1 MLGSEQI
8 HLIILVD
15 VSLVIFNKNW
25 YTFISIYANGRIEKM
40 IKSMTGFGRS
50 EIVKGSRKI
59 SVEIKSVNHR
69 YLETGI
75 KMPKKLNVFESRM
88 RELLK
93 KYAARGKVDIFI
105 NYEDASESQV
115 NLKFNQNI
123 ADEYMAIFDNMS
135 EKYNLKNDVTVGS
148 LARFPEVVTMDEVQE
163 DEEELWHFIE
173 EAMKTALEQFVNTRI
188 LEGENLK
195 KDLLGKLDHMEELV
209 TFVEKRS
216 PEIMKEYRSK
226 LEGKVRELLGD
237 TTIDESR
244 IATEVIIYA
253 DKICVDEETVRL
265 RSHIEHARKC
275 LDEDGGIGRKL
286 DFIAQEMNREA
297 NTTLSK
303 ANDIEISNAA
313 IDLKTEI
320 EKVREQIQNIE

>member
-1 MLGSEQI
+1 
-8 HLIILVD
+8 
-15 VSLVIFNKNW
+15 
-25 YTFISIYANGRIEKM
+25 M

-50 EIVKGSRKI
+50 EIVKGNRKI

-69 YLETGI
+69 YLEAGI

-88 RELLK
+88 RDLLK
-93 KYAARGKVDIFI
+93 KYATRGKIDIFI
-105 NYEDASESQV
+105 NYEDDSESQV

-123 ADEYMAIFDNMS
+123 ADEYMAIFNNMS
-135 EKYNLKNDVTVGS
+135 EKYNLKNDMTVGG
-148 LARFPEVVTMDEVQE
+148 LARFPEVITMDEVQE

-173 EAMKTALEQFVNTRI
+173 EAMKAALEQFVNTRI

-226 LEGKVRELLGD
+226 LESKVKELLGD

-275 LDEDGGIGRKL
+275 LNEEGGIGRKM

>member
-1 MLGSEQI
+1 
-8 HLIILVD
+8 
-15 VSLVIFNKNW
+15 
-25 YTFISIYANGRIEKM
+25 M

-50 EIVKGSRKI
+50 EIVKGNRKI

-69 YLETGI
+69 YLEAGI

-88 RELLK
+88 RDLLK
-93 KYAARGKVDIFI
+93 KYATRGKIDIFI
-105 NYEDASESQV
+105 NYEDDSESQV

-123 ADEYMAIFDNMS
+123 ADEYMAIFNNMS
-135 EKYNLKNDVTVGS
+135 EKYNLKNDMTVGG
-148 LARFPEVVTMDEVQE
+148 LARFPEVITMDEVQE

-173 EAMKTALEQFVNTRI
+173 EAMKAALEQFVNTRI

-209 TFVEKRS
+209 AFVEKRS

-226 LEGKVRELLGD
+226 LESKVKELLGD

-275 LDEDGGIGRKL
+275 LNEDGGIRRKM

>member
-1 MLGSEQI
+1 
-8 HLIILVD
+8 
-15 VSLVIFNKNW
+15 
-25 YTFISIYANGRIEKM
+25 M

-50 EIVKGSRKI
+50 EIVKGNRKI

-69 YLETGI
+69 YLEAGI

-88 RELLK
+88 RDLLK
-93 KYAARGKVDIFI
+93 KYATRGKIDIFI
-105 NYEDASESQV
+105 NYEDDSESQV

-123 ADEYMAIFDNMS
+123 ADEYMAIFNNMS
-135 EKYNLKNDVTVGS
+135 EKYNLKNDMTVGG
-148 LARFPEVVTMDEVQE
+148 LARFPEVITMDEVQE

-173 EAMKTALEQFVNTRI
+173 EAMKAALEQFVNTRI

-209 TFVEKRS
+209 AFVEKRS

-226 LEGKVRELLGD
+226 LESKVKELLGD
-237 TTIDESR
+237 TTNDESR

-275 LDEDGGIGRKL
+275 LNEDGGIGRKM

>member
-1 MLGSEQI
+1 
-8 HLIILVD
+8 
-15 VSLVIFNKNW
+15 
-25 YTFISIYANGRIEKM
+25 M

-50 EIVKGSRKI
+50 EIVKGNRKI

-69 YLETGI
+69 YLEAGI

-88 RELLK
+88 RDLLK
-93 KYAARGKVDIFI
+93 KYATRGKIDIFI
-105 NYEDASESQV
+105 NYEDDSENQV

-123 ADEYMAIFDNMS
+123 ADEYMTIFNNMS
-135 EKYNLKNDVTVGS
+135 EKYKLKNDMTVGG
-148 LARFPEVVTMDEVQE
+148 LARFPEVITMDEVQE

-173 EAMKTALEQFVNTRI
+173 EAMKAALEQFVNTRI

-209 TFVEKRS
+209 AFVEKRS

-226 LEGKVRELLGD
+226 LESKVKELLGD

-275 LDEDGGIGRKL
+275 LNEDGGIGRKM

-303 ANDIEISNAA
+303 ANDIEISNSA

>member
-1 MLGSEQI
+1 
-8 HLIILVD
+8 
-15 VSLVIFNKNW
+15 
-25 YTFISIYANGRIEKM
+25 M

-50 EIVKGSRKI
+50 EIVKGNRKI

-69 YLETGI
+69 YLEAGI

-88 RELLK
+88 RDLLK
-93 KYAARGKVDIFI
+93 KYATRGKIDIFI
-105 NYEDASESQV
+105 NYEDDSESQV

-123 ADEYMAIFDNMS
+123 ADEYMAIFNNMS
-135 EKYNLKNDVTVGS
+135 EKYNLKNDMTVGG
-148 LARFPEVVTMDEVQE
+148 LARFPEVITMDEVQE

-173 EAMKTALEQFVNTRI
+173 EAMKAALEQFVNTRI

-209 TFVEKRS
+209 AFVEKRS

-226 LEGKVRELLGD
+226 LESKVKELLGD

-275 LDEDGGIGRKL
+275 LNEDGGIGRKM

-313 IDLKTEI
+313 IGLKTEI

>member
-1 MLGSEQI
+1 
-8 HLIILVD
+8 
-15 VSLVIFNKNW
+15 
-25 YTFISIYANGRIEKM
+25 M

-50 EIVKGSRKI
+50 EIVKGNRKI

-69 YLETGI
+69 YLEAGI

-88 RELLK
+88 RDLLK
-93 KYAARGKVDIFI
+93 KYATRGKIDIFI
-105 NYEDASESQV
+105 NYEDDSESQV

-123 ADEYMAIFDNMS
+123 VDEYMAIFNNMS
-135 EKYNLKNDVTVGS
+135 EKYNLKNDMTVGG
-148 LARFPEVVTMDEVQE
+148 LARFPEVITMDEVQE

-173 EAMKTALEQFVNTRI
+173 EAMKAALEQFVNTRI

-209 TFVEKRS
+209 AFVEKRS

-226 LEGKVRELLGD
+226 LESKVKELLGD

-275 LDEDGGIGRKL
+275 LNEDGGIGRKM

>member
-1 MLGSEQI
+1 
-8 HLIILVD
+8 
-15 VSLVIFNKNW
+15 
-25 YTFISIYANGRIEKM
+25 M

-50 EIVKGSRKI
+50 EIVKGNRKI

-69 YLETGI
+69 YLEAGI
-75 KMPKKLNVFESRM
+75 KMPKKLNAFESRM
-88 RELLK
+88 RDLLK
-93 KYAARGKVDIFI
+93 KYATRGKIDIFI
-105 NYEDASESQV
+105 NYEDDSENQV

-123 ADEYMAIFDNMS
+123 ADEYMAIFNNMS
-135 EKYNLKNDVTVGS
+135 EKYNLKNDMTVGG
-148 LARFPEVVTMDEVQE
+148 LARFPEVITMDEVQE

-173 EAMKTALEQFVNTRI
+173 EAMKAALEQFVNTRI

-209 TFVEKRS
+209 AFVEKRS

-226 LEGKVRELLGD
+226 LEGKVKELLGD

-275 LDEDGGIGRKL
+275 LDEDGGIGRKM

>member
-1 MLGSEQI
+1 
-8 HLIILVD
+8 
-15 VSLVIFNKNW
+15 
-25 YTFISIYANGRIEKM
+25 M

-50 EIVKGSRKI
+50 EIVKGNRKI

-69 YLETGI
+69 YLEAGI

-88 RELLK
+88 RDLLK
-93 KYAARGKVDIFI
+93 KYATRGKIDIFI
-105 NYEDASESQV
+105 NYEDDSESQV

-123 ADEYMAIFDNMS
+123 ADEYMAIFNNMS
-135 EKYNLKNDVTVGS
+135 EKYNLKNDMTVGG
-148 LARFPEVVTMDEVQE
+148 LARFPEVITMDEVQE

-173 EAMKTALEQFVNTRI
+173 EAMKADLEQFVNTRI

-209 TFVEKRS
+209 AFVEKRS

-226 LEGKVRELLGD
+226 LESKVKELLGD

-275 LDEDGGIGRKL
+275 LNEDGGIGRKM

>member
-1 MLGSEQI
+1 
-8 HLIILVD
+8 
-15 VSLVIFNKNW
+15 
-25 YTFISIYANGRIEKM
+25 M

-50 EIVKGSRKI
+50 EIVKGNRKI

-69 YLETGI
+69 YLEAGI

-88 RELLK
+88 RDLLK
-93 KYAARGKVDIFI
+93 KYATRGKIDIFI
-105 NYEDASESQV
+105 NYEDDSESQV

-123 ADEYMAIFDNMS
+123 ADEYMAIFNNMS
-135 EKYNLKNDVTVGS
+135 EKYNLKNDMTVGG
-148 LARFPEVVTMDEVQE
+148 LARFPEVITMDEVQE

-173 EAMKTALEQFVNTRI
+173 EAMKAALEQFVNTRI

-209 TFVEKRS
+209 AFVEKRS

-226 LEGKVRELLGD
+226 LESKVKELLGD

-275 LDEDGGIGRKL
+275 LNEDGGIGRKM

-297 NTTLSK
+297 YTTLSK

>member
-1 MLGSEQI
+1 
-8 HLIILVD
+8 
-15 VSLVIFNKNW
+15 
-25 YTFISIYANGRIEKM
+25 M

-50 EIVKGSRKI
+50 EIVKGNRKI

-69 YLETGI
+69 YLEAGI

-88 RELLK
+88 RDLLK
-93 KYAARGKVDIFI
+93 KYATRGKIDIFI
-105 NYEDASESQV
+105 NYEDDSENQV

-123 ADEYMAIFDNMS
+123 ADEYMTIFNNMS
-135 EKYNLKNDVTVGS
+135 EKYNLKNDMTVGG
-148 LARFPEVVTMDEVQE
+148 LARFPEVITMDEVQE

-173 EAMKTALEQFVNTRI
+173 EAMKAALEQFVNTRI

-226 LEGKVRELLGD
+226 LESKVKELLGD

-275 LDEDGGIGRKL
+275 LNEDGGIGRKM

>member
-1 MLGSEQI
+1 
-8 HLIILVD
+8 
-15 VSLVIFNKNW
+15 
-25 YTFISIYANGRIEKM
+25 M

-50 EIVKGSRKI
+50 EIVKGNRKI

-69 YLETGI
+69 YLEAGI

-88 RELLK
+88 RDLLK
-93 KYAARGKVDIFI
+93 KYATRGKIDIFI
-105 NYEDASESQV
+105 NYEDDSENQV

-123 ADEYMAIFDNMS
+123 ADEYMAIFNNMS
-135 EKYNLKNDVTVGS
+135 EKYNLKNDMTVGG
-148 LARFPEVVTMDEVQE
+148 LARFPEVITMDEVQE

-173 EAMKTALEQFVNTRI
+173 EAMKAALEQFVNTRI
-188 LEGENLK
+188 HEGENLK

-216 PEIMKEYRSK
+216 PEIMKEYCSK
-226 LEGKVRELLGD
+226 LESKVKELLGD

-275 LDEDGGIGRKL
+275 LNEDGGIGRKM

>member
-1 MLGSEQI
+1 
-8 HLIILVD
+8 
-15 VSLVIFNKNW
+15 
-25 YTFISIYANGRIEKM
+25 M

-50 EIVKGSRKI
+50 EIVKGNRKI

-69 YLETGI
+69 YLEAGI

-88 RELLK
+88 RDLLK
-93 KYAARGKVDIFI
+93 KYATRGKIDIFI
-105 NYEDASESQV
+105 NYEDDSESQV

-123 ADEYMAIFDNMS
+123 ADEYMAIFNNMS
-135 EKYNLKNDVTVGS
+135 EKYNLKNDMTVVG
-148 LARFPEVVTMDEVQE
+148 LARFPEVITMDEVQE

-173 EAMKTALEQFVNTRI
+173 EAMKAALEQFVKTRI

-209 TFVEKRS
+209 AFVEKRS

-226 LEGKVRELLGD
+226 LESKVKELLGD

-275 LDEDGGIGRKL
+275 LNEEGGIGRKM

>member
-1 MLGSEQI
+1 
-8 HLIILVD
+8 
-15 VSLVIFNKNW
+15 
-25 YTFISIYANGRIEKM
+25 M

-50 EIVKGSRKI
+50 EIVKGNRKI

-69 YLETGI
+69 YLEAGI

-88 RELLK
+88 RDLLK
-93 KYAARGKVDIFI
+93 KYATRGKIDIFI
-105 NYEDASESQV
+105 NYEDYSESQV

-123 ADEYMAIFDNMS
+123 ADEYMAIFNNMS
-135 EKYNLKNDVTVGS
+135 EKYNLKNDMTVGG
-148 LARFPEVVTMDEVQE
+148 LARFPEVITMDEVQE

-173 EAMKTALEQFVNTRI
+173 EAMKAVLEQFVNTRI

-209 TFVEKRS
+209 AFVEKRS

-226 LEGKVRELLGD
+226 LESKVKELLGD

-275 LDEDGGIGRKL
+275 LNEDGGIGRKM

>member
-1 MLGSEQI
+1 
-8 HLIILVD
+8 
-15 VSLVIFNKNW
+15 
-25 YTFISIYANGRIEKM
+25 M

-50 EIVKGSRKI
+50 EIVKGNRKI

-69 YLETGI
+69 YLEAGI

-88 RELLK
+88 RDLLK
-93 KYAARGKVDIFI
+93 KYATRGKIDIFI
-105 NYEDASESQV
+105 NYEDDSENQV

-123 ADEYMAIFDNMS
+123 ADEYMAIFNNMS
-135 EKYNLKNDVTVGS
+135 EKYNLKNDMTVGG
-148 LARFPEVVTMDEVQE
+148 LARFPEVITMDEVQE
-163 DEEELWHFIE
+163 DEEELWLFIE
-173 EAMKTALEQFVNTRI
+173 EAMKAALEQFVNTRI

-209 TFVEKRS
+209 AFVEKRS

-226 LEGKVRELLGD
+226 LESKVKELLGD

-275 LDEDGGIGRKL
+275 LNEDGGIGRKM

>member
-1 MLGSEQI
+1 
-8 HLIILVD
+8 
-15 VSLVIFNKNW
+15 
-25 YTFISIYANGRIEKM
+25 M

-50 EIVKGSRKI
+50 EIVKGNRKI

-69 YLETGI
+69 YLEAGI

-88 RELLK
+88 RDLLK
-93 KYAARGKVDIFI
+93 KYATRGKIDIFI
-105 NYEDASESQV
+105 NYEDDSESQV

-123 ADEYMAIFDNMS
+123 ADEYMAIFNNMS
-135 EKYNLKNDVTVGS
+135 EKYNLKNDMTVGG
-148 LARFPEVVTMDEVQE
+148 LARFPEVITMDEVQE

-173 EAMKTALEQFVNTRI
+173 EAMKAALEQFVNTRI

-209 TFVEKRS
+209 EFVEKRS

-226 LEGKVRELLGD
+226 LESKVKELLGD

-275 LDEDGGIGRKL
+275 LNEEGGIGRKM

>member
-1 MLGSEQI
+1 
-8 HLIILVD
+8 
-15 VSLVIFNKNW
+15 
-25 YTFISIYANGRIEKM
+25 M

-50 EIVKGSRKI
+50 EIVKGNRKI
-59 SVEIKSVNHR
+59 SVEIKSVNHG
-69 YLETGI
+69 YLEAGI
-75 KMPKKLNVFESRM
+75 KMPEKLNVFESRM
-88 RELLK
+88 RDLLK
-93 KYAARGKVDIFI
+93 KYATRGKIDIFI
-105 NYEDASESQV
+105 NYEDDSESQV

-123 ADEYMAIFDNMS
+123 ADEYMAIFNNMS
-135 EKYNLKNDVTVGS
+135 EKYNLKNDMTVGG
-148 LARFPEVVTMDEVQE
+148 LARFPEVITMDEVQE

-173 EAMKTALEQFVNTRI
+173 EAMKAALEQFVNTRI

-209 TFVEKRS
+209 AFVEKRS

-226 LEGKVRELLGD
+226 LESKVKELLGD

-275 LDEDGGIGRKL
+275 LNEEGGIGRKM

>member
-1 MLGSEQI
+1 
-8 HLIILVD
+8 
-15 VSLVIFNKNW
+15 
-25 YTFISIYANGRIEKM
+25 M

-50 EIVKGSRKI
+50 EIVKGNRKI

-69 YLETGI
+69 YLEAGI

-88 RELLK
+88 RDLLK
-93 KYAARGKVDIFI
+93 KYATRGKIDIFI
-105 NYEDASESQV
+105 NYEDDSESQV

-123 ADEYMAIFDNMS
+123 ADEYMAIFNNMS
-135 EKYNLKNDVTVGS
+135 EKYNLKNDMTVGG
-148 LARFPEVVTMDEVQE
+148 LARFPEVITMDEVQE

-173 EAMKTALEQFVNTRI
+173 EAMKAVLEQFVNTRI

-209 TFVEKRS
+209 AFVEKRS

-226 LEGKVRELLGD
+226 LESKVKELLGD

-275 LDEDGGIGRKL
+275 LNEDGGIGRKM

>member
-1 MLGSEQI
+1 
-8 HLIILVD
+8 
-15 VSLVIFNKNW
+15 
-25 YTFISIYANGRIEKM
+25 M

-50 EIVKGSRKI
+50 EIVKGNRKI

-69 YLETGI
+69 YLEAGI

-88 RELLK
+88 RDLLK
-93 KYAARGKVDIFI
+93 KYAARGKIDIFI
-105 NYEDASESQV
+105 NYEDDSENQV

-123 ADEYMAIFDNMS
+123 ADEYMTIFNNMS
-135 EKYNLKNDVTVGS
+135 EKYNLKNDMTVGG
-148 LARFPEVVTMDEVQE
+148 LARFPEVITMDEVQE
-163 DEEELWHFIE
+163 DEEELWLFIE
-173 EAMKTALEQFVNTRI
+173 EAMKAALEQFVNTRI

-209 TFVEKRS
+209 AFVEKRS

-226 LEGKVRELLGD
+226 LESKVKELLGD

-275 LDEDGGIGRKL
+275 LNEDGGIGRKM

>member
-1 MLGSEQI
+1 
-8 HLIILVD
+8 
-15 VSLVIFNKNW
+15 
-25 YTFISIYANGRIEKM
+25 M

-50 EIVKGSRKI
+50 EIVKGNRKI

-69 YLETGI
+69 YLEAGI

-88 RELLK
+88 RDLLK
-93 KYAARGKVDIFI
+93 KYATRGKIDIFI
-105 NYEDASESQV
+105 NYEDDSENQV

-123 ADEYMAIFDNMS
+123 ADEYMSIFNNMS
-135 EKYNLKNDVTVGS
+135 EKYNLKNDMTVGG
-148 LARFPEVVTMDEVQE
+148 LARFPEVITMDEVQE

-173 EAMKTALEQFVNTRI
+173 EAMKVALEQFVNTRI

-209 TFVEKRS
+209 AFVEKRS

-226 LEGKVRELLGD
+226 LESKVKELLGD

-275 LDEDGGIGRKL
+275 LNEDGGIGRKM

>member
-1 MLGSEQI
+1 
-8 HLIILVD
+8 
-15 VSLVIFNKNW
+15 
-25 YTFISIYANGRIEKM
+25 M

-50 EIVKGSRKI
+50 EIVKGNRKI

-69 YLETGI
+69 YLEAGI

-88 RELLK
+88 RDLLK
-93 KYAARGKVDIFI
+93 KYATRGKIDIFI
-105 NYEDASESQV
+105 NYEDDSESQV

-123 ADEYMAIFDNMS
+123 ADEYMAIFNNMS
-135 EKYNLKNDVTVGS
+135 EKYNLKNDMTVGG
-148 LARFPEVVTMDEVQE
+148 LARFPEVITMDEVQE

-173 EAMKTALEQFVNTRI
+173 EAMKAALEQFVNTRI

-209 TFVEKRS
+209 AFVEKRS

-226 LEGKVRELLGD
+226 LESKLKELLGD

-275 LDEDGGIGRKL
+275 LNEEGGIGRKM

>member
-1 MLGSEQI
+1 
-8 HLIILVD
+8 
-15 VSLVIFNKNW
+15 
-25 YTFISIYANGRIEKM
+25 M

-50 EIVKGSRKI
+50 EIVKGNRKI
-59 SVEIKSVNHR
+59 SVVIKSVNDR
-69 YLETGI
+69 YLEAGI

-88 RELLK
+88 RDLLK
-93 KYAARGKVDIFI
+93 KYATRGKIDIFI
-105 NYEDASESQV
+105 NYEDDSESQV

-123 ADEYMAIFDNMS
+123 ADEYMAIFNNMS
-135 EKYNLKNDVTVGS
+135 EKYNLKNDMTVGG
-148 LARFPEVVTMDEVQE
+148 LARFPEVITMDEVQE

-173 EAMKTALEQFVNTRI
+173 EAMKAALEQFVNTRI

-209 TFVEKRS
+209 AFVEKRS

-226 LEGKVRELLGD
+226 LESKVKELLGD

-275 LDEDGGIGRKL
+275 LNEDGGIGRKM

>member
-1 MLGSEQI
+1 
-8 HLIILVD
+8 
-15 VSLVIFNKNW
+15 
-25 YTFISIYANGRIEKM
+25 M

-50 EIVKGSRKI
+50 EIVKGNRKI

-69 YLETGI
+69 YLEAGI

-88 RELLK
+88 RDLLK
-93 KYAARGKVDIFI
+93 KYATRGKIDIFI
-105 NYEDASESQV
+105 NYEDDSENQV

-123 ADEYMAIFDNMS
+123 ADEYMAIFNNMS
-135 EKYNLKNDVTVGS
+135 EKYNLKNDMTVGG
-148 LARFPEVVTMDEVQE
+148 LARFPEVITMDEVQE

-173 EAMKTALEQFVNTRI
+173 EAMKAALEQFVNTRI

-226 LEGKVRELLGD
+226 LEGKVKELLGD

-275 LDEDGGIGRKL
+275 LNEEGGIGRKM

>member
-1 MLGSEQI
+1 
-8 HLIILVD
+8 
-15 VSLVIFNKNW
+15 
-25 YTFISIYANGRIEKM
+25 M

-50 EIVKGSRKI
+50 EIVKGNRKI

-69 YLETGI
+69 YLEAGI

-88 RELLK
+88 RDLLK
-93 KYAARGKVDIFI
+93 KYATRGKIDIFI
-105 NYEDASESQV
+105 NYEDDSESQV

-123 ADEYMAIFDNMS
+123 ADEYMAIFNNMS
-135 EKYNLKNDVTVGS
+135 EKYNLKNDMTVGG
-148 LARFPEVVTMDEVQE
+148 LARFPEVITMDEVQE

-173 EAMKTALEQFVNTRI
+173 EAMKAALEQFVNTRI

-209 TFVEKRS
+209 AFVEKRS

-226 LEGKVRELLGD
+226 LESKVKELLGD

-265 RSHIEHARKC
+265 RSDIEHARKC
-275 LDEDGGIGRKL
+275 LNEDGGIGRKM

>member
-1 MLGSEQI
+1 
-8 HLIILVD
+8 
-15 VSLVIFNKNW
+15 
-25 YTFISIYANGRIEKM
+25 M

-50 EIVKGSRKI
+50 EIVKGNRKI

-69 YLETGI
+69 YLEAGI

-88 RELLK
+88 RDLLK
-93 KYAARGKVDIFI
+93 KYATRGKIDIFI
-105 NYEDASESQV
+105 NYEDDSESQV

-123 ADEYMAIFDNMS
+123 ADEYMAIFNNMS
-135 EKYNLKNDVTVGS
+135 EKYNLKNDMTVGG
-148 LARFPEVVTMDEVQE
+148 LARFPEVITMDEVQE

-173 EAMKTALEQFVNTRI
+173 KAMKAALEQFVNTRI

-209 TFVEKRS
+209 AFVEKRS

-226 LEGKVRELLGD
+226 LESKVKELLGD

-275 LDEDGGIGRKL
+275 LNEDGGIGRKM

>member
-1 MLGSEQI
+1 
-8 HLIILVD
+8 
-15 VSLVIFNKNW
+15 
-25 YTFISIYANGRIEKM
+25 M
-40 IKSMTGFGRS
+40 IKSMTGFGRC
-50 EIVKGSRKI
+50 EIADEKRKFT
-59 SVEIKSVNHR
+59 VELKSVNHR
-69 YLETGI
+69 YLDVNM
-75 KMPKKLNVFESRM
+75 KMPKKLSMFEGDMRNV
-88 RELLK
+88 LK
-93 KYAARGKVDIFI
+93 KYAVRGKIDIFI
-105 NYEDASESQV
+105 NYEDDSESQV

-123 ADEYMAIFDNMS
+123 ADEYMAIFNNMS
-135 EKYNLKNDVTVGS
+135 EKYNLKNDMTVGG
-148 LARFPEVVTMDEVQE
+148 LARFPEVITMDEVQE

-173 EAMKTALEQFVNTRI
+173 EAMKAALEQFVNTRI

-209 TFVEKRS
+209 AFVEKRS

-226 LEGKVRELLGD
+226 LESKVKELLGD

-275 LDEDGGIGRKL
+275 LNEDGGIGRKM

>member
-1 MLGSEQI
+1 
-8 HLIILVD
+8 
-15 VSLVIFNKNW
+15 
-25 YTFISIYANGRIEKM
+25 M

-50 EIVKGSRKI
+50 EIVKGNRKI

-69 YLETGI
+69 YLEAGI

-88 RELLK
+88 RDLLK
-93 KYAARGKVDIFI
+93 KYATRGKIDIFI
-105 NYEDASESQV
+105 NYEDDSESQV

-123 ADEYMAIFDNMS
+123 ADEYMAIFNNMS
-135 EKYNLKNDVTVGS
+135 EKYNLKNDMTVGG
-148 LARFPEVVTMDEVQE
+148 LARFPEVITMDEVQE

-173 EAMKTALEQFVNTRI
+173 EAMKAALEQFVNTRI

-209 TFVEKRS
+209 AFVEKRS

-226 LEGKVRELLGD
+226 LESKVKELLGD

-275 LDEDGGIGRKL
+275 LNEEGGIGRKM

-303 ANDIEISNAA
+303 ANDIEISKAA

>member
-1 MLGSEQI
+1 
-8 HLIILVD
+8 
-15 VSLVIFNKNW
+15 
-25 YTFISIYANGRIEKM
+25 M

-50 EIVKGSRKI
+50 EIVKGNRKI

-69 YLETGI
+69 YLEAGI

-88 RELLK
+88 RDLLK
-93 KYAARGKVDIFI
+93 KYATRGKIDIFI
-105 NYEDASESQV
+105 NYEDDSESQV

-123 ADEYMAIFDNMS
+123 ADEYMAIFNNMS
-135 EKYNLKNDVTVGS
+135 EKYNLKNDMTVGG
-148 LARFPEVVTMDEVQE
+148 LARFPEVITMDEVQE

-173 EAMKTALEQFVNTRI
+173 EAMKAALEQFVNTRI

-209 TFVEKRS
+209 AFVQKRS

-226 LEGKVRELLGD
+226 LESKVKELLGD

-275 LDEDGGIGRKL
+275 LNEDGGIGRKM

>member
-1 MLGSEQI
+1 
-8 HLIILVD
+8 
-15 VSLVIFNKNW
+15 
-25 YTFISIYANGRIEKM
+25 M

-50 EIVKGSRKI
+50 EIVKGNRKI

-69 YLETGI
+69 YLEAGI

-88 RELLK
+88 RDLLK
-93 KYAARGKVDIFI
+93 KYATRGKIDIFI
-105 NYEDASESQV
+105 NYEDDSESQV

-123 ADEYMAIFDNMS
+123 ADEYMAIFNNMS
-135 EKYNLKNDVTVGS
+135 EKYNLKNDMTVGG
-148 LARFPEVVTMDEVQE
+148 LARFPEVITMDEVQE

-173 EAMKTALEQFVNTRI
+173 EAMKAALEQFVNTRI

-195 KDLLGKLDHMEELV
+195 KDLLGKLDHMEVLV
-209 TFVEKRS
+209 AFVEKRS

-226 LEGKVRELLGD
+226 LESKVKELLGD

-275 LDEDGGIGRKL
+275 LNEDGGIGRKM